1 MLQSLLC
8 EGDCLRELLPL
19 SATPGQVLCV
29 LFQLANLVSGQNRS
43 YLVRTDS
50 RCLAIVASDFLPHDD
65 VLLRFK
71 ELCLRLVKLLI
82 GCCPYTLKLLLPLGS
97 VGKMSYHHFNCG
109 LWFYLSEAPGM
120 IHPLGISD
128 RSMAGGLILVSC
140 LQSVVCLQHFQ
151 LRHNGSPHHQPS

>member
-1 MLQSLLC
+1 
-8 EGDCLRELLPL
+8 
-19 SATPGQVLCV
+19 
-29 LFQLANLVSGQNRS
+29 
-43 YLVRTDS
+43 DS

-151 LRHNGSPHHQPS
+151 LRHNGSPHHQPSRLNTRWRISKRYLMKMPQEFRIPIEGGDF